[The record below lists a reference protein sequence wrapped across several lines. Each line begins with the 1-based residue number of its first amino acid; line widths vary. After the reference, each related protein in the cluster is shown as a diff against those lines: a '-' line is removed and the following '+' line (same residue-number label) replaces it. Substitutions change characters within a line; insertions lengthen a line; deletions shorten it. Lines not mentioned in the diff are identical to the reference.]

1 MNHLQNM
8 IGSFD
13 ISKMTTHMNIIKF
26 EHMKHV

>member
-13 ISKMTTHMNIIKF
+13 ISKMINNMNIIKF